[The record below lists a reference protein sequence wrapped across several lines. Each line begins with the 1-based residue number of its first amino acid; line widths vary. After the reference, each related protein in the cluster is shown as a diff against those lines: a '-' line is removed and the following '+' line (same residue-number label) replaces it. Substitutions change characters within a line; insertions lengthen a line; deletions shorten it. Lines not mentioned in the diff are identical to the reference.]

1 MNRNERIWLE
11 IGSYL
16 VDYDQIESV
25 SRENNGNARIMTKNG
40 YPLFTDFTYDSVIA
54 EMGKIIHYYG
64 DKYYNLKPLK
74 GEVNHG

>member
-25 SRENNGNARIMTKNG
+25 SKEINGNARITTKNG
-40 YPLFTDFTYDSVIA
+40 YPLFPNFAYDSVVA
-54 EMGKIIHYYG
+54 EINKIIRYYS
-64 DKYYNLKPLK
+64 DKCHELKPTK
-74 GEVNHG
+74 GE